1 VKNKSAISQNEL
13 INSMD
18 IKRFMFYTFGF
29 SVYLYALFFVFSITS
44 ISVISMLC
52 IPFAILIIYKKG
64 VSLGILFTLLASL
77 FSLDWLYAVG
87 KMHNIEL
94 NSAIIDVSAF
104 IITQTLVLLF
114 VSLNLK
120 KNYENR
126 QKLEK
131 ELEEKSEESK
141 HQQLLMLKQN
151 KFAQMGE
158 MIAMIAHQ
166 WRQPLNN
173 LALSNQLLI
182 SKYKRGTL
190 NDKVVEEFK
199 ANSKKQ
205 IDMMSD
211 TIDDFRNFFKSEKM
225 ISKYCINDVIE
236 TIIDMLKSMFSNYD
250 IDIKYEQNEKLYTQG
265 YPNEFGQALQNILIN
280 AKDALVANK
289 EEDRKI
295 EVKSYADKEYII
307 ISIKDNGGGID
318 EKIIDKIFDPYFST
332 KKDKEGTGLGLYMT
346 KMIIQEQDGSKI
358 EARNIDGGAEFTIF
372 LLGENSD
379 T

>member
-1 VKNKSAISQNEL
+1 
-13 INSMD
+13 
-18 IKRFMFYTFGF
+18 
-29 SVYLYALFFVFSITS
+29 
-44 ISVISMLC
+44 
-52 IPFAILIIYKKG
+52 
-64 VSLGILFTLLASL
+64 
-77 FSLDWLYAVG
+77 
-87 KMHNIEL
+87 
-94 NSAIIDVSAF
+94 
-104 IITQTLVLLF
+104 
-114 VSLNLK
+114 
-120 KNYENR
+120 
-126 QKLEK
+126 
-131 ELEEKSEESK
+131 
-141 HQQLLMLKQN
+141 
-151 KFAQMGE
+151 
-158 MIAMIAHQ
+158 
-166 WRQPLNN
+166 
-173 LALSNQLLI
+173 
-182 SKYKRGTL
+182 
-190 NDKVVEEFK
+190 
-199 ANSKKQ
+199 
-205 IDMMSD
+205 
-211 TIDDFRNFFKSEKM
+211 
-225 ISKYCINDVIE
+225 
-236 TIIDMLKSMFSNYD
+236 MFSNYD